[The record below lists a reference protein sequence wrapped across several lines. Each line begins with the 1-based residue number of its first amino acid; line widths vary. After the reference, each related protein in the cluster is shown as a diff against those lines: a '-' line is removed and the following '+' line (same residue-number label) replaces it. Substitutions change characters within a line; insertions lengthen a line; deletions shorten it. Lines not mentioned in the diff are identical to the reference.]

1 MCYNLISYFNLG
13 GIANM
18 QNLDYFDDSLTTS
31 RRQEKIIQKSRVS
44 RYSGD
49 PNAQRKYN
57 TYVASKMLLS
67 NKAFIRFYARLHY
80 LYPKTCKDI
89 IKAYYIAQAKRT
101 RENRRTE
108 KKFVKYLKR
117 PFLDEE
123 E

>member
-1 MCYNLISYFNLG
+1 
-13 GIANM
+13 M

-31 RRQEKIIQKSRVS
+31 RRQEKIIQKPYVS

-67 NKAFIRFYARLHY
+67 NKAFLSFCARLHY